1 LQVQVLPDAPYF
13 CEFIE
18 VLAQRR
24 GFLKGFRWALCW
36 LFFLHGAGCFDSLRE
51 VAVVVAKTRNS
62 HRKKYLMH
70 LEMRFE
76 ANGDPRPIWYGR
88 FMAHGKRHCV
98 NLGIKLFGVP
108 PASRRLRDQGDAEFE
123 RSRGMAEV
131 KLAEVAEEA
140 RSARDSARL
149 VERLY
154 AIKTGAKV
162 RTVKLAELESEW
174 ASLPRKREVAGRYA
188 AEGQKI
194 LGRFVEFVRSKNRK
208 AEELAYVSPD
218 VAAAF
223 MREEK
228 ERGVSG
234 RTWNATLKLLRSAFR
249 RLLPSGGPN
258 PFDRLVSRE
267 EATVFRQPFS
277 AAELHAILE
286 AAKSDGF
293 IAPII
298 ITGMCTAMRRGD
310 CCMLQW
316 KDVDLRGGFVTVK
329 TAKTG
334 GTVSIPIFGLLRDEL
349 MKQAERRKRDGDGA
363 AFVFPKQAAMY
374 GVNPDGIT
382 RRVKRV
388 LWAALAGDAEGGMK
402 NADPKLPELPAA
414 EVRERGEAYLAKL
427 GAGER
432 RERMAR
438 VFRLYLDGKSV
449 GAVASGAGVSKGSV
463 SEYLNEIET
472 AVKCKLLRWR
482 AGGGVAKAVKEDDS
496 VLRVERTHGV
506 RRASVR
512 DFHSLRVTWVT
523 LALTAGVPLELV
535 QRVTGHK
542 TTDVVL
548 KHYFRPGQE
557 DFRLALEG
565 AMPKLL
571 TVGSEKLK
579 SEKLKAEIEIG
590 GQPVGRTAKE
600 EMRELIATVRP
611 VALRER
617 MFKVWA
623 KL

>member
-1 LQVQVLPDAPYF
+1 
-13 CEFIE
+13 
-18 VLAQRR
+18 
-24 GFLKGFRWALCW
+24 
-36 LFFLHGAGCFDSLRE
+36 
-51 VAVVVAKTRNS
+51 
-62 HRKKYLMH
+62 MH

-88 FMAHGKRHCV
+88 FMVNGKRQCV

-108 PASRRLRDQGDAEFE
+108 PASRRLGDQGDAEFE
-123 RSRGMAEV
+123 RSRGMAETR
-131 KLAEVAEEA
+131 LSEVAEEA
-140 RSARDSARL
+140 RNARDSARL

-162 RTVKLAELESEW
+162 RKVKLVELESEW

-188 AEGQKI
+188 EEGQRI

-234 RTWNATLKLLRSAFR
+234 RTWNATLKLLRSTFR
-249 RLLPSGGPN
+249 RLLPSGASN

-277 AAELHAILE
+277 ATELQAILE
-286 AAKSDGF
+286 AAKADDF
-293 IAPII
+293 IRPII

-310 CCMLQW
+310 CCQLQW

-349 MKQAERRKRDGDGA
+349 MKQAERRKRDDDGT

-374 GVNPDGIT
+374 EVNPDGIT
-382 RRVKRV
+382 RRVKKV
-388 LWAALAGDAEGGMK
+388 LWAALANKGEAKKGEPYSLGD
-402 NADPKLPELPAA
+402 LSELPAA
-414 EVRERGEAYLAKL
+414 EVRRRGEAHLAKL
-427 GAGER
+427 AAGDR
-432 RERMAR
+432 RERMER
-438 VFRLYLDGKSV
+438 VFRLYLDGNNV
-449 GAVASGAGVSKGSV
+449 GLVALGTGVSKASV
-463 SEYLNEIET
+463 SGYLNEIE
-472 AVKCKLLRWR
+472 AAIKCKLLRWR
-482 AGGGVAKAVKEDDS
+482 AGGGIAKAVKEDDS
-496 VLRVERTHGV
+496 VLRVARAHGV

-542 TTDVVL
+542 TADVVL

-565 AMPKLL
+565 AMPTLLTASAMPKLL
-571 TVGSEKLK
+571 SNAPSRQNPGE
-579 SEKLKAEIEIG
+579 AG
-590 GQPVGRTAKE
+590 NTAKE

-617 MFKVWA
+617 LFKVWA
-623 KL
+623 KW